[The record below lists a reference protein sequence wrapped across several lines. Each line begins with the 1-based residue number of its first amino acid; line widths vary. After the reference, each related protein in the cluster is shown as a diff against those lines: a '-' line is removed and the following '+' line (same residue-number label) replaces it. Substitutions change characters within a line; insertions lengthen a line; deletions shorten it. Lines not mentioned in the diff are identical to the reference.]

1 MNEKRAMEIVED
13 TELSTA
19 QWTALRWYFKQK
31 QMQQRRETHDTRRP
45 QENATPCH
53 VR

>member
-1 MNEKRAMEIVED
+1 MNEERAMEIVNN

-31 QMQQRRETHDTRRP
+31 ETK
-45 QENATPCH
+45 
-53 VR
+53 

>member
-1 MNEKRAMEIVED
+1 VNEKEAMEIVND

-31 QMQQRRETHDTRRP
+31 EKESQ
-45 QENATPCH
+45 
-53 VR
+53 